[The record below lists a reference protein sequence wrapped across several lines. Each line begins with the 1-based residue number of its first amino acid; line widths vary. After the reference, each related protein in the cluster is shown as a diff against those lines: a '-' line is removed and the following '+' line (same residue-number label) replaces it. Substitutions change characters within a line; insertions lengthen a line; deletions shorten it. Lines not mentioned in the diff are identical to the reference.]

1 MLKRIGYFPLDPN
14 LFMYREIP
22 TATTR
27 ALPNQKET
35 QKEMVNQLI
44 TPEQPKLA
52 LLPGTV
58 QSDGDYLSP
67 LPVGSEF
74 IARKEPSM
82 LGYDVQHWII
92 KRKTRFA
99 RLLTL
104 GEQQDIWVT
113 PREFCNKNKL
123 VEIIYGTG
131 NRTDRPANM
140 EPATPDQHKLDVDA

>member
-1 MLKRIGYFPLDPN
+1 MLKRIGYFPSDPN

-22 TATTR
+22 TAR
-27 ALPNQKET
+27 IT

-52 LLPGTV
+52 LLPGTI

-82 LGYDVQHWII
+82 LGYDVQHWTV
-92 KRKTRFA
+92 KQKTRFA
-99 RLLTL
+99 RLITL
-104 GEQQDIWVT
+104 GQQQDIWVT

-123 VEIIYGTG
+123 VEIIYGT
-131 NRTDRPANM
+131 
-140 EPATPDQHKLDVDA
+140 